1 MNALIQLKQTT
12 SLFLAAFGLACFAVS
27 PAVQAVS
34 PPPPGGYPNFTTAAG
49 DHALQ
54 ALTLGVGNTAI
65 GTFSLFSV
73 STGDFNTAV
82 GAGALDLNTADQNTA
97 TGAAARIRLC

>member
-34 PPPPGGYPNFTTAAG
+34 PPPPGGYPNFTTARG
-49 DHALQ
+49 GPRPSGSH
-54 ALTLGVGNTAI
+54 VGPWEHSNWYV
-65 GTFSLFSV
+65 FV
-73 STGDFNTAV
+73 V
-82 GAGALDLNTADQNTA
+82 
-97 TGAAARIRLC
+97 